1 MRSAMDCRSR
11 ARRWAVVLS
20 FGVFAIVVLKSEAR
34 ADAARGAELYSA
46 RCGACHS
53 IPENGAGPRH
63 LGLIGRKAGTQPG
76 FDYSRALKKSKI
88 VWDEKLLDRWLTNPN
103 ALVPGNKMVVQ
114 LANDPRDRADIIAYL
129 VSATQEGTSSAAIH

>member
-1 MRSAMDCRSR
+1 MRSAMDCLAR
-11 ARRWAVVLS
+11 ARRQIVVLS
-20 FGVFAIVVLKSEAR
+20 IGAFAAIGLQHAAL

-46 RCGACHS
+46 RCGGCHS
-53 IPENGAGPRH
+53 IADNGAGPRH
-63 LGLIGRKAGTQPG
+63 SGLIGRKAGTQPG

-88 VWDEKLLDRWLTNPN
+88 VWDEKQLDRWLSNPN

-129 VSATQEGTSSAAIH
+129 VSATQESSAAAGH